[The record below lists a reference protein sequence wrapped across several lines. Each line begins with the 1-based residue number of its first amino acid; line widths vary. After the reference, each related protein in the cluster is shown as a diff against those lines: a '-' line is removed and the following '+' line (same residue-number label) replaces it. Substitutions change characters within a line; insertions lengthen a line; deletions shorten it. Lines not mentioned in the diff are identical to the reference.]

1 MKEIHFKD
9 IGNCE
14 LKPMACYIKKF
25 NPSFYMGMHNHAYF
39 EMMYAAK
46 GNFNVEIMEASD
58 QEKIRTITVHQGEL
72 IFLDSYFFHRLQVS
86 EEEVVIYNL
95 ELIPQMGDQE
105 QPSIDTLFAISYVAL
120 IERTHLK
127 VLANSANGYT
137 VIPNLS
143 NIDSVMREVIYA
155 MMNTHT
161 LIEDV
166 CSMRAHILQLFME
179 ISKSIA
185 ANEQYGLH
193 YIKKIQLYI
202 KRHFNQKISLDE
214 IAKEVG
220 YHKSYVAAQFKD
232 QTGKTI
238 MQTVNELRVSKS
250 LQMLRNTGLPV
261 AEIAKQVGFPSY
273 AQMVHEFNKT
283 VGMSPNACRKVFQND
298 ELDYDNQNYS
308 SIAIRVNEED
318 YLLDETSFTHA
329 YYKKNLNSKSKT
341 LINY

>member
-1 MKEIHFKD
+1 
-9 IGNCE
+9 
-14 LKPMACYIKKF
+14 MACYIKKF

-46 GNFNVEIMEASD
+46 GNFNVEIMDASD
-58 QEKIRTITVHQGEL
+58 QEKIRTVTVHQGEL

-86 EEEVVIYNL
+86 EEEIVIYNL

-161 LIEDV
+161 LLEDV

-283 VGMSPNACRKVFQND
+283 VGMSPNACRRVFQND

-318 YLLDETSFTHA
+318 YLLDDNSFTHA